1 MTGPGKMS
9 LTLMEVDIHGGNK
22 AARPGT
28 PDAPPDKKRA
38 AKGGS

>member
-22 AARPGT
+22 AVRRQYPGC
-28 PDAPPDKKRA
+28 PPDKKRA